1 MYHPGL
7 LSVNCSLD
15 TLSLL
20 GMLLLFVL
28 LLYLMLLLWLLLM
41 LLLAMMLLETE
52 SNLEVQQ
59 SEVEIYCIII
69 IKNVIIIDT
78 CKCFSMVLFCFLFFF
93 WGGGGMIAVV
103 LQKKRYYIKIEF
115 ALKGDVCIICT
126 IKQSIERK
134 RKRRYIIAASVVQLL
149 LFWKSIR

>member
-1 MYHPGL
+1 M
-7 LSVNCSLD
+7 V
-15 TLSLL
+15 
-20 GMLLLFVL
+20 FVL
-28 LLYLMLLLWLLLM
+28 FFVFLL
-41 LLLAMMLLETE
+41 
-52 SNLEVQQ
+52 
-59 SEVEIYCIII
+59 
-69 IKNVIIIDT
+69 
-78 CKCFSMVLFCFLFFF
+78 
-93 WGGGGMIAVV
+93 GGGMIVV